1 MVCNAIVSRFSL
13 STIWCCNKSPG
24 LFALSLA
31 QKLPES
37 IISVGDMKIEIC
49 EEQPRVQA
57 SVDLK
62 SPLGESSVV
71 VKAKLMSESGI
82 RLRET
87 YESAEV
93 MVSRRGCLFPLA
105 SLSLTDVSNS
115 LFA

>member
-1 MVCNAIVSRFSL
+1 
-13 STIWCCNKSPG
+13 
-24 LFALSLA
+24 
-31 QKLPES
+31 
-37 IISVGDMKIEIC
+37 
-49 EEQPRVQA
+49 
-57 SVDLK
+57 
-62 SPLGESSVV
+62 
-71 VKAKLMSESGI
+71 LMSESGI

>member
-1 MVCNAIVSRFSL
+1 M
-13 STIWCCNKSPG
+13 
-24 LFALSLA
+24 SLA
-31 QKLPES
+31 QKLPQS
-37 IISVGDMKIEIC
+37 IISIGEMRIEIC
-49 EEQPRVQA
+49 KEQPRIQGT
-57 SVDLK
+57 VDLK
-62 SPLGESSVV
+62 TPLGESTVV
-71 VKAKLMSESGI
+71 VKSKLISESGI